1 MGGDMMRPQSRVAS
15 IYENPVTS
23 ALMGGSRYTSGKQ
36 GNYIDSI
43 FGNGAYGDVGVGST
57 DIMANNPWGL
67 EQIGKGVGIAGD
79 LFGMYNQYQAMQ
91 AAKTGINNQNKLSN
105 YNMANNTNFVNGT
118 INAFGSGQAKTV
130 NQFGSGV

>member
-1 MGGDMMRPQSRVAS
+1 MGGEIIKPQV
-15 IYENPVTS
+15 ENPITS
-23 ALMGGSRYTSGKQ
+23 ALQKVTGNTTGATSKGTLGNLLGG
-36 GNYIDSI
+36 
-43 FGNGAYGDVGVGST
+43 
-57 DIMANNPWGL
+57 NNPWGL
-67 EQIGKGVGIAGD
+67 EQIGEGVGIAGD
-79 LFGMYNQYQAMQ
+79 LFGMYNKYQAMQ